1 MKFEKGHKKAGGR
14 QPGTPNKTTTDIKS
28 RITALI
34 NEEFETIQS
43 DLEELDPKERVSAYL
58 KFLEYV
64 LPKQRESKIDLG
76 TRLDG
81 LSDDQLNELIDQ
93 ILNRP

>member
-1 MKFEKGHKKAGGR
+1 MAYGKKTGGR
-14 QPGTPNKTTTDIKS
+14 TAGTPNKVTDDIKS

-34 NEEFETIQS
+34 NEQFETIQS
-43 DLEELDPKERVSAYL
+43 DLEELDAKERVTAYL

-81 LSDDQLNELIDQ
+81 LSDEQLNEVIDQ